1 MDPGSR
7 QRGRGA
13 LPEQRLGAR
22 ALLWKETMQALKR
35 LFPFLRWFPL
45 RRETLKADGAAGLTV
60 GLVLVPQ
67 SMAYAQLAG
76 LPAHYGLYTAFFPVL
91 VGALWGSSS
100 QLATGPVAM
109 VSLLTASALAPLAVP
124 GSEQFIA
131 FAILLA
137 LLVGIVQLVLGV
149 FKLGVVINFISHPV
163 IVGFT
168 TAAAIII
175 ALSQFNKLL
184 GLPLART
191 EHFIADIW
199 GVLQLIR
206 ETHLLSLIM
215 GLSAFA
221 LMWWMR
227 KRIPKLPGVLV
238 AVGVATLI
246 SWLIDFEGATSVNVN
261 QIAHPVVKVL
271 ASDYAS
277 GKAWSH
283 ELNSQIVSGLND
295 LKEVRKVT
303 GGNNA
308 AMVRLN
314 YEVGLLQVQLAEAD
328 AQNRDRERQ
337 LKQLRFS
344 VATTAQGEAPKVYL
358 ADMVPKDVETDGRQ
372 WRFKSISAGEIQ
384 LVSGGEVI
392 GKIPSG
398 LPSFHVPRFTWDAF
412 VSLLST
418 AFVISLVGFMEAISI
433 AKAMA
438 AKSKERIDPN
448 QELIGQ
454 GLANIVGSLSQSFPS
469 SGSFSRSAVNFNAGA
484 VTGMSSV
491 VTALVV
497 LLTLLFLTPL
507 LYHLPQAVLAAIIMM
522 AVVNLVNFRA
532 MTYAWRA
539 HRHDGIAAVATFV
552 ATLAFAPHLDNG
564 IVVGACLAVML
575 FLLRT
580 MKPRIITLGRH
591 EAGKVDETQI
601 QTQIQTPGD
610 ERIVIIRFDAALYFA
625 NVPYFEDAVLEACAS
640 HPQAKFIL
648 ILGDGINQL
657 DASGEEVVRHL
668 FKRLKDNGITLV
680 FSNIKLQVRE
690 VMERTGLY
698 ALIGAQYFFRTENQA
713 REAMYQWIT
722 DESFDAKY
730 CPLPSPS
737 QPDLNVAD
745 TELHQP
751 LVAAGSSARAANE
764 PLEHAA
770 SASVVP
776 ASLSPSDRVAES
788 TESSSQSKSA

>member
-1 MDPGSR
+1 MPR
-7 QRGRGA
+7 
-13 LPEQRLGAR
+13 R
-22 ALLWKETMQALKR
+22 ALWSSPFFLGKLKQEVKR
-35 LFPFLRWFPL
+35 FFPFLRWFPL
-45 RRETLKADGAAGLTV
+45 SRETLKADGIAGLTV

-76 LPAHYGLYTAFFPVL
+76 LPAHYGLYAAFFPVL

-168 TAAAIII
+168 NAAAIII

-184 GLPLART
+184 GLPLARS

-215 GLSAFA
+215 GLSAFG

-227 KRIPKLPGVLV
+227 KRFPKLPGVLV
-238 AVGVATLI
+238 AVVVATLI
-246 SWLIDFEGATSVNVN
+246 SWLIDFEGATSVKSN
-261 QIAHPVVKVL
+261 QIAHPVVQVL
-271 ASDYAS
+271 TADYAS

-283 ELNSQIVSGLND
+283 ELRSQIVSGLND
-295 LKEVRKVT
+295 IKDLRKVAA
-303 GGNNA
+303 GNST

-314 YEVGLLQVQLAEAD
+314 YEVGLLQLQLAEAD
-328 AQNRDRERQ
+328 AQNRDREHQ
-337 LKQLRFS
+337 LKQLRFT
-344 VATTAQGEAPKVYL
+344 VATAAQGEAPKVYL

-372 WRFKSISAGEIQ
+372 WRFKGISADEIK

-438 AKSKERIDPN
+438 TKSKERIDPN

-507 LYHLPQAVLAAIIMM
+507 LYHLPQAVLAALIML
-522 AVVNLVNFRA
+522 AVVNLVNFKA

-539 HRHDGIAAVATFV
+539 HRHDGIAAAVTFV

-564 IVVGACLAVML
+564 IVIGAGLAVIL
-575 FLLRT
+575 FLWRT
-580 MKPRIITLGRH
+580 MKPRIITRGHEGGGLG
-591 EAGKVDETQI
+591 ETQA
-601 QTQIQTPGD
+601 PED

-625 NVPYFEDAVLEACAS
+625 NVPYFEDAVLGACAS
-640 HPQAKFIL
+640 HPQTRFVL

-668 FKRLKDNGITLV
+668 VKRLKDNGVTLV
-680 FSNIKLQVRE
+680 FSGMKLQVRE

-698 ALIGAQYFFRTENQA
+698 ALIGTQYFFRTENQA

-722 DESFDAKY
+722 EESFDAKY
-730 CPLPSPS
+730 CPLPSPP

-745 TELHQP
+745 AALQNP
-751 LVAAGSSARAANE
+751 LTGAPPASAANMPSE
-764 PLEHAA
+764 NAA
-770 SASVVP
+770 TESVVP
-776 ASLSPSDRVAES
+776 ASLSPSDRSAGP
-788 TESSSQSKSA
+788 TESSSRS